1 MRYKKYDVVLVDFGT
16 NTVGSEQGGVR
27 CAVVVQNDVGNKHSK
42 TTIVM
47 PFTTKIKNPHQP
59 THFLFYA
66 KNGNGLRY
74 DSMLLGEC
82 MRQVSEDRIIR
93 PLGQITAE
101 EEKNAIKSVYLA
113 NWEV

>member
-1 MRYKKYDVVLVDFGT
+1 MKYKKYDVVLVDFGT

-27 CAVVVQNDVGNKHSK
+27 CAVIIQNDIGNKHSS

-47 PFTTKIKNPHQP
+47 PFTTKLKNANQP
-59 THFLFYA
+59 THALF
-66 KNGNGLRY
+66 KVRDENGLKY

-93 PLGQITAE
+93 TLGQITTTE
-101 EEKNAIKSVYLA
+101 ERNAVKQVYLA

>member
-1 MRYKKYDVVLVDFGT
+1 MKYKQYDVVLVDFGT

-27 CAVVVQNDVGNKHSK
+27 CAVVIQNDIGNKHST

-47 PFTTKIKNPHQP
+47 PFTTKLKNVNQP
-59 THFLFYA
+59 THSLFKA
-66 KNGNGLRY
+66 ASGNGLRY

-82 MRQVSEDRIIR
+82 MRQVSEDRIIKT
-93 PLGQITAE
+93 LGHITST
-101 EEKNAIKSVYLA
+101 EEKTAVKRVYLA

>member
-1 MRYKKYDVVLVDFGT
+1 MKYKQYDVVLVDFGT

-27 CAVVVQNDVGNKHSK
+27 CAVVIQNDIGNKHST

-47 PFTTKIKNPHQP
+47 PFTTKIKNVNQP
-59 THFLFYA
+59 THSFFKA
-66 KNGNGLRY
+66 ENGNGLRY

-93 PLGQITAE
+93 TLGHITTT
-101 EEKNAIKSVYLA
+101 EEKNAVKRVYLA